1 MLSLSQ
7 IPVGSSARVITLNA
21 SRPVDQRLLAFG
33 LLPGMIVKVTH
44 QAPMGDPIAIE
55 FQGQSISLRKTEA
68 VDVRVESVPN
78 APLPEGKTK

>member
-7 IPVGSSARVITLNA
+7 ILVGSSARVITLNA

-33 LLPGMIVKVTH
+33 LLPGMLVKVTH

-55 FQGQSISLRKTEA
+55 FQGQSISLRKAEA
-68 VDVRVESVPN
+68 LEVMVERVGN
-78 APLPEGKTK
+78 QPLKPGEAK